1 MPEEIDD
8 SRINFVKEAFGW
20 QYNWIAL
27 AGAAAFALVSGSG
40 LPLILAAGLELI
52 YLSLV
57 PRNQRFRRLVRSWK
71 YEEQKRRHQMKL
83 WQIFKELPR
92 EMQGRYA
99 EVDKT
104 CREIL
109 ANYERLSSSSQI
121 FTRQMGDRLTSLRQ
135 AYLRMLHSAF
145 LHRQHLRLTESGAIR
160 KEMAALERGLASE
173 PPKVQEI
180 NRKRIEILNK
190 RLEKYDKIKENT
202 TVVDAQCAAIE
213 DVLKLIRDQSIAI
226 RDPQQLSDHLDTVLR
241 DVEQTEES
249 VREMEAIF
257 ELATPELGIP
267 IEPAPSA
274 GSAVETRQRMR
285 K

>member
-1 MPEEIDD
+1 MAEEIDE
-8 SRINFVKEAFGW
+8 SQIHFVKEAFLW

-27 AGAAAFALVSGSG
+27 AGAAAFALISGSG
-40 LPLILAAGLELI
+40 LPLMLAAGLELI

-57 PRNQRFRRLVRSWK
+57 PRNRRFQRLVRSWK
-71 YEEQKRRHQMKL
+71 YAEEQRRRQMKL
-83 WQIFKELPR
+83 WEIFKELPR

-99 EVDKT
+99 DVDRT

-109 ANYERLSSSSQI
+109 TNYERLSPPSQI
-121 FTRQMGDRLTSLRQ
+121 FARQMAERLASLKH

-145 LHRQHLRLTESGAIR
+145 QHRQHLRLTDPGTIR
-160 KEMAALERGLASE
+160 KEMATLERGLASE

-180 NRKRIEILNK
+180 NRKRIEILAK

-213 DVLKLIRDQSIAI
+213 DVLKLIRDQSITI
-226 RDPQQLSDHLDTVLR
+226 RDPQQLSDHLDSVLR
-241 DVEQTEES
+241 DVEHTEET

-257 ELATPELGIP
+257 ELAAPEGLAVAPEEGAGQAL
-267 IEPAPSA
+267 PAR
-274 GSAVETRQRMR
+274 ERLRN
-285 K
+285 